1 MEIQESKKL
10 EEENKIFDAE
20 LKIDKEYKEK
30 TLKLSN
36 QILNIEKDY
45 QSQLDMNFTLKENL
59 KVR

>member
-36 QILNIEKDY
+36 QILNIEKEY